1 MNYIPLVIYFLKII
15 QKEIIVLFFSPGCLS
30 AMSAVA
36 LGMFVTW
43 HLQYAFE
50 HSNHA
55 PSMCE

>member
-36 LGMFVTW
+36 LGMFVT
-43 HLQYAFE
+43 
-50 HSNHA
+50 
-55 PSMCE
+55 